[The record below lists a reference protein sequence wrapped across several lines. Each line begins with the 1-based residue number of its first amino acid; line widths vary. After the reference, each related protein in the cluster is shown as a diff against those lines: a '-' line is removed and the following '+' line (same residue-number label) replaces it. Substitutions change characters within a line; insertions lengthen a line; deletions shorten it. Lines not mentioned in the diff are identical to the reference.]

1 MAPVTP
7 KTARQDPY
15 RALAP
20 ATEPPVHYRHP
31 RTAQSKP
38 LGDRRDEHSASFLDT
53 PMKIAIVNQP
63 QDPIVAGEEQ
73 RGSVAIVNWELA
85 KRLAKR
91 HEVTVYAPRAPGQAR
106 SERWKNLEIRRVRFV
121 AKLFHKAMQLLAGRL
136 GTNPPYINS
145 PLYYREYFMQVA
157 RELRAHPVEVLHFPQ
172 QLQFAAAFKRA
183 MPQAKIVLH
192 MHQDELAQLDYN
204 LLRTQ
209 LANID
214 SVVTVSDFVTDRAR
228 ARFPEHAASMHTIG
242 NGVDVGRFLPDL
254 QRAGSGQPRRLL
266 FVGRISPDKGVHLL
280 MEAFDRIARERPD
293 VELTLVGKV
302 GMLPFDLVSLLLS
315 DDADALNSLRPFYGR
330 STLAWLTKEVLGQKS
345 SYRQHLDAR
354 LSPQAAARVSFVGSV
369 SLKELIRLYS
379 QADLLV
385 LPSIWRESYG
395 LPVAES
401 MASGVPVLASDC
413 GGVPELVDEGVTGLL
428 VPRLD
433 VDALTNA
440 MRELLSDLGR
450 LRVMGQASRLRA
462 ERLLTWDRSAE
473 RLERVYLDL
482 VKGRPDRRAANG

>member
-1 MAPVTP
+1 
-7 KTARQDPY
+7 
-15 RALAP
+15 
-20 ATEPPVHYRHP
+20 
-31 RTAQSKP
+31 
-38 LGDRRDEHSASFLDT
+38 
-53 PMKIAIVNQP
+53 MKIAIVNQP

-85 KRLAKR
+85 KRLAER
-91 HEVTVYAPRAPGQAR
+91 HEVTVYAPRAPGQVRA
-106 SERWKNLEIRRVRFV
+106 ERWRNIEIRRVPFV
-121 AKLFHKAMQLLAGRL
+121 AKRFHKAMQLLAGRL
-136 GTNPPYINS
+136 GTHPPYINS

-172 QLQFAAAFKRA
+172 QLQFAADFKRA
-183 MPQAKIVLH
+183 MPAAKVVLH
-192 MHQDELAQLDYN
+192 MHQDELAQLDYD
-204 LLRTQ
+204 LLRSQ
-209 LANID
+209 LANVD

-228 ARFPEHAASMHTIG
+228 ARFPEHAASIHTIG

-254 QRAGSGQPRRLL
+254 QRTPRGALTRLL

-280 MEAFDRIARERPD
+280 LEAFDRVARERPD

-302 GMLPFDLVSLLLS
+302 GMLPFDLVSLLLN

-330 STLAWLTKEVLGQKS
+330 STLAWLTKEVLGQKR

-354 LSPQAAARVSFVGSV
+354 LSPGAAARVHFVGSV
-369 SLKELIRLYS
+369 PLDELIRLYS

-401 MASGVPVLASDC
+401 MASGVPVLASNC

-428 VPRLD
+428 VPRLN

-440 MRELLSDLGR
+440 LRELLSDAGR

-473 RLERVYLDL
+473 RLESVYRGLM
-482 VKGRPDRRAANG
+482 G